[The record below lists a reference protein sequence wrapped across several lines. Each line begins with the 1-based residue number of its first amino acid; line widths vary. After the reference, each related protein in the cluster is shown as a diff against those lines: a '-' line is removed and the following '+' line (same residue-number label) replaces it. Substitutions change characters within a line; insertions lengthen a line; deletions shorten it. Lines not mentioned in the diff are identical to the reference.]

1 MGHHLAGAVIDRDH
15 GRRQAPSERGRVLA
29 GELLEVGLGGGIDSE
44 AMHQAAL
51 GLLDRGVRQVRGQ
64 HGELAARARHAL
76 AHGAARLVGG
86 NDALGSGVR
95 QHAVARAQRGLR
107 EAVGPAQLR
116 RLRQGDQQGCLRQ

>member
-1 MGHHLAGAVIDRDH
+1 
-15 GRRQAPSERGRVLA
+15 
-29 GELLEVGLGGGIDSE
+29 
-44 AMHQAAL
+44 MHEAAL

-64 HGELAARARHAL
+64 HGELPAHARHAL
-76 AHGAARLVGG
+76 ALGALGFVGG

-95 QHAVARAQRGLR
+95 QNAVAGAQRGLR